1 MRKRLETLMTVY
13 LLASISIARADA
25 SQTLSVQVC
34 NFSPA
39 DSQMLLQAEAIAGK
53 IFRDAGVGTAWFTA
67 TDPSRPGRPELSRL
81 TLQIFPG
88 RSQRS
93 DVKDAFGIAMTD
105 EKNPTTSWL
114 ADVFWGTI
122 EELVTTRT
130 DETVLLGY
138 VMAHEAGHL
147 LGETHAPNTIM
158 ADGWNA
164 HDIPRM
170 VGGRVRFSAT
180 QAGRLRAAVALRL
193 RTR

>member
-1 MRKRLETLMTVY
+1 MRKRLATLVTEY
-13 LLASISIARADA
+13 LFAWISLAGAHPA
-25 SQTLSVQVC
+25 QTLRVQVC
-34 NFSPA
+34 NFSRV
-39 DSQMLLQAEAIAGK
+39 DSQMLLQAEAIACK
-53 IFRDAGVGTAWFTA
+53 AFRDAGIETVWFTA
-67 TDPSRPGRPELSRL
+67 SDPSNPGRPEPSRL
-81 TLQIFPG
+81 TVQVFPG

-105 EKNPTTSWL
+105 ESPATSWL
-114 ADVFWGTI
+114 ADIFWGTI

-158 ADGWNA
+158 AESWNA

-170 VGGRVRFSAT
+170 VAGRVRFSAT
-180 QAGRLRAAVALRL
+180 QASRLRAAVTLRL
-193 RTR
+193 RAR